1 MLLFITSSGG
11 RSMTRGFG
19 SGLFLI
25 VIAAMCSPC
34 RAGSAAKL
42 IPRIEQ
48 NFSTG
53 WLYVSHDI
61 PDGERFDLDE
71 KEFERVSVPHA
82 NILTPAETFDPDM
95 FRFVSW
101 YRKHFRPDESW
112 KDKLVGLRFQGV
124 MTVADVY
131 LNGKHLATHK
141 GGYTPFEVDLT
152 PGLQFGRENII
163 AVRVDSRIQ
172 PHIPPEGAPEISP
185 SGLYFFASRGHLS
198 RPAPKM
204 YGYYLFGGIQRD
216 VELRITDKLH
226 IENVYYVTARITPDA
241 AVSAA
246 IRIRNNRS
254 APAETSVSV
263 HVRDAEGQEAGV
275 AAARVK
281 LNAGEE
287 REVKL
292 EIDPIRNA
300 RLWDPDHPN
309 RYIAEAEL
317 GDSSGAI
324 DREATWIGIRQI
336 DWNDG
341 VFHINGQALQLRGLN
356 RHQMYPF
363 IGGAV
368 PNRLQRRDALTLKHG
383 LGVNSVRSSHYPP
396 DPEFLDECDRIGL
409 LVMDEFPSWQ
419 YVGKDSEWKE
429 NAVNATREMIL
440 RDRNH
445 PSVFLWGVRANE
457 GSFYEEDDRDLYDR
471 TYGLVKQLDPSR
483 APGGARL
490 SDAWHG
496 KMVPEEVLTVND
508 YSEPFPQPATDKPW
522 LVTEFG
528 DARQIPVWEHEDALL
543 WGTNMWMRHYDAL
556 YAHPEFS
563 GAIGWAAFDYNSPEF
578 NTPVAVT
585 ATHCVDDIYRLPKG
599 FTAYA
604 MASQMDP
611 DLYGPMVHILSYWER
626 ATPDLLVAS
635 NAEEVEVKVNGRSIG
650 RQRATEFPHLPHPI
664 FKFKLGE
671 AYQPG
676 TVEALAYRHGEV
688 VAREELRSP
697 QQAEKLEI
705 ATDDAAIVAD
715 GEDATRVVVYAVDR
729 NRTVNPYED
738 RRTNIQVRNGTLLGM
753 PTTHLEG
760 GRIAFYIQ
768 AHPHQQEPITV
779 QVSAEGLAAAEAMV
793 TVERET
799 ALTPFSPFD
808 PRTESLKFVP
818 ARW

>member
-1 MLLFITSSGG
+1 MI
-11 RSMTRGFG
+11 RAFG
-19 SGLFLI
+19 IGLFLI
-25 VIAAMCSPC
+25 VIGTVCIPC
-34 RAGSAAKL
+34 RGASAVKL
-42 IPRIEQ
+42 SPRIEQ
-48 NFSTG
+48 NFSTR
-53 WLYVSHDI
+53 WLYAARDVQN
-61 PDGERFDLDE
+61 GESSGLDDHS
-71 KEFERVSVPHA
+71 FEPVSVPHA

-101 YRKHFRPDESW
+101 YRKHFHPDNTW
-112 KDKLVGLRFQGV
+112 KNKLVRLHFQGV

-131 LNGKHLATHK
+131 LNGKHLVTHT

-152 PGLQFGRENII
+152 PGLQFGQENII

-172 PHIPPEGAPEISP
+172 PHVPPEGAPEVSP
-185 SGLYFFASRGHLS
+185 SGLYFFGSDGHLA
-198 RPAPKM
+198 RRAPKM

-216 VELRITDKLH
+216 VDLRVTDKLH
-226 IENVYYVTARITPDA
+226 IENVYYVTKQIRPDA
-241 AVSAA
+241 AVSAT
-246 IRIRNNRS
+246 IRIRNERA
-254 APAETSVSV
+254 APAETSVR
-263 HVRDAEGQEAGV
+263 VRLLDSDDQEV
-275 AAARVK
+275 AAATENVK
-281 LNAGEE
+281 LNGGEE
-287 REVKL
+287 RDVKL
-292 EIDPIRNA
+292 AMDPIRNA
-300 RLWDPDHPN
+300 KLWDPDHPN
-309 RYIAEAEL
+309 RYVAEAEL
-317 GDSSGAI
+317 RDSSGAI

-336 DWNDG
+336 DWSEG
-341 VFHINGQALQLRGLN
+341 VFHINGQVLQLRGLN
-356 RHQMYPF
+356 RHQTYPF

-368 PNRLQRRDALTLKHG
+368 PNRLQRRDALTLKYG

-419 YVGKDSEWKE
+419 YVGKDAEWKD
-429 NAVNATREMIL
+429 NAVNAVREMIL

-445 PSVFLWGVRANE
+445 PSVFLWGVRVNE
-457 GSFYEEDDRDLYDR
+457 GSFNQEDDRDLYDR

-522 LVTEFG
+522 LVSEFG
-528 DARQIPVWEHEDALL
+528 DARQIPVWEDEDALL
-543 WGTNMWMRHYDAL
+543 WATNFWMRHYDAL

-611 DLYGPMVHILSYWER
+611 DLYGPMVHILSYWEQ
-626 ATPDLLVAS
+626 AFPDLLVAS
-635 NAEEVEVKVNGRSIG
+635 NAEEVEVKVNGKSIG
-650 RQRATEFPHLPHPI
+650 RQRATDFPHLPHPL
-664 FKFKLGE
+664 FRFKLGD

-676 TVEALAYRHGEV
+676 KVEALANRHGEV

-697 QQAEKLEI
+697 QPAEKLQI
-705 ATDDAAIVAD
+705 ATDDASIVAD
-715 GEDATRVVVYAVDR
+715 GADATRVVVYAVDR
-729 NRTVNPYED
+729 NGTVNPYED
-738 RRTNIQVRNGTLLGM
+738 RRINIKVQNGILLGM
-753 PTTHLEG
+753 PTAHLEG
-760 GRIAFYIQ
+760 GRIAFYVQ
-768 AHPHQQEPITV
+768 AHTDQREPIVV
-779 QVSAEGLAAAEAMV
+779 QVSAEGLAAAESRLA
-793 TVERET
+793 VEPET
-799 ALTPFSPFD
+799 ATLPFSPFD

>member
-1 MLLFITSSGG
+1 
-11 RSMTRGFG
+11 MTRAFG
-19 SGLFLI
+19 YRLFLI
-25 VIAAMCSPC
+25 VIGAACIPC
-34 RAGSAAKL
+34 RAGSPVKL
-42 IPRIEQ
+42 TPRIEQ

-53 WLYVSHDI
+53 WLYVARDVNN
-61 PDGERFDLDE
+61 GERSDLDDHS
-71 KEFERVSVPHA
+71 FERVSVPHA

-101 YRKHFRPDESW
+101 YRKHFHPDETW
-112 KDKLVGLRFQGV
+112 KNKLVRVRFQGV
-124 MTVADVY
+124 MTVADIY

-141 GGYTPFEVDLT
+141 GGYTSFDVDLT
-152 PGLQFGRENII
+152 PALQFGKDNIL
-163 AVRVDSRIQ
+163 AVRVNSRIQ

-185 SGLYFFASRGHLS
+185 SGLYFFGSGGHLA
-198 RPAPKM
+198 RRGPKM

-226 IENVYYVTARITPDA
+226 IDDVYYVTKRIRPDA
-241 AVSAA
+241 AVTAA
-246 IRIRNNRS
+246 IRIRNDRS
-254 APAETSVSV
+254 APAETSMR
-263 HVRDAEGQEAGV
+263 VRIRDTDGQEV
-275 AAARVK
+275 ASASSNVT

-292 EIDPIRNA
+292 DIDPIRNPK
-300 RLWDPDHPN
+300 LWDPDHPN
-309 RYIAEAEL
+309 RYVAEAEL
-317 GDSSGAI
+317 SDSSGAI
-324 DREATWIGIRQI
+324 DRENTWIGIRQI
-336 DWNDG
+336 DWSDG
-341 VFHINGQALQLRGLN
+341 VFHINGQVLQLRGLN
-356 RHQMYPF
+356 RHQTYPF

-368 PNRLQRRDALTLKHG
+368 PNRLQRRDALTLKYG
-383 LGVNSVRSSHYPP
+383 LGVNAVRSSHYPP

-419 YVGKDSEWKE
+419 YVGKDQEWKD
-429 NAVNATREMIL
+429 NAVNAVREMIL

-445 PSVFLWGVRANE
+445 PSVFLWGVRVNE
-457 GSFYEEDDRDLYDR
+457 GSFNEQDDRDLYDR

-490 SDAWHG
+490 SEAWHG
-496 KMVPEEVLTVND
+496 KMVPEEALTVND
-508 YSEPFPQPATDKPW
+508 YSEPFPQPATDEPW
-522 LVTEFG
+522 LISEFG
-528 DARQIPVWEHEDALL
+528 DARQIPVWEDEDDLL
-543 WGTNMWMRHYDAL
+543 WGTNFWMRHYDAL

-604 MASQMDP
+604 LASQLDP
-611 DLYGPMVHILSYWER
+611 DLYGPMVHILSYWEQSF
-626 ATPDLLVAS
+626 PDLWVAS
-635 NAEEVEVKVNGRSIG
+635 NAEEVELKINGKSIG
-650 RQRATEFPHLPHPI
+650 RQRATDFPHLPHPL
-664 FKFKLGE
+664 FKFKLGD

-676 TVEALAYRHGEV
+676 TVEALAFRHGEI

-697 QQAEKLEI
+697 QQAEKLQLV
-705 ATDDAAIVAD
+705 TDDASIVAD
-715 GEDATRVVVYAVDR
+715 GADATRVVVYAVDR
-729 NRTVNPYED
+729 NGTVSPYED
-738 RRTNIQVRNGTLLGM
+738 RRINISVQNGILLGM

-768 AHPHQQEPITV
+768 AHADQRDPIAV
-779 QVSAEGLAAAEAMV
+779 QVSAEGLVSADAKVA
-793 TVERET
+793 VEPQN
-799 ALTPFSPFD
+799 ASLPFSPFD

>member
-1 MLLFITSSGG
+1 MTQAVSSK
-11 RSMTRGFG
+11 
-19 SGLFLI
+19 LFLVVI
-25 VIAAMCSPC
+25 VAVCIPC
-34 RAGSAAKL
+34 CASSAAQLK
-42 IPRIEQ
+42 PRVEQ

-53 WLYVSHDI
+53 WLYSPGDVKN
-61 PDGERFDLDE
+61 GEGRDLYDRS
-71 KEFERVSVPHA
+71 FERVSVPHA

-101 YRKHFRPDESW
+101 YRKHFRPDSAW
-112 KDKLVGLRFQGV
+112 KNKLVSLQFQGV

-131 LNGKHLATHK
+131 LNGKHLAAHK
-141 GGYTPFEVDLT
+141 GGYTPFAVDLT
-152 PGLQFGRENII
+152 PGLQFGQENVI

-185 SGLYFFASRGHLS
+185 SGLYFFASHGQLARL
-198 RPAPKM
+198 APKM

-226 IENVYYVTARITPDA
+226 IQDVYYVTQRIKPNPAMNATIRVRNDRSA
-241 AVSAA
+241 AVEASVRV
-246 IRIRNNRS
+246 RIR
-254 APAETSVSV
+254 
-263 HVRDAEGQEAGV
+263 DGEGQEMAE
-275 AAARVK
+275 AATKVK
-281 LNAGEE
+281 LNSGEE
-287 REVKL
+287 RDV
-292 EIDPIRNA
+292 EIKVDPIPDA
-300 RLWDPDHPN
+300 KLWDPDHPN
-309 RYIAEAEL
+309 RYVAEADL
-317 GDSSGAI
+317 SDSSGVI
-324 DREATWIGIRQI
+324 DRTATWIGLRQI

-356 RHQMYPF
+356 RHQTLPF

-368 PNRLQRRDALTLKHG
+368 PNRLQRRDALTLKYG
-383 LGVNSVRSSHYPP
+383 LGVNAIRSSHYPP

-419 YVGKDSEWKE
+419 YVGKDSEWKD

-457 GSFYEEDDRDLYDR
+457 GSFYEQDDRDLYDR
-471 TYGLVKQLDPSR
+471 TYGLVKQLDPTR

-490 SDAWHG
+490 TEAWHG

-522 LVTEFG
+522 LISEFG
-528 DARQIPVWEHEDALL
+528 NARQVPVWEDEDSLL
-543 WGTNMWMRHYDAL
+543 WATNLWMRHYDAL

-578 NTPVAVT
+578 NTPIAIT

-604 MASQMDP
+604 LASQQDP
-611 DLYGPMVHILSYWER
+611 DLYGPMVHVLNYWEQ
-626 ATPDLLVAS
+626 ASADLLVAS
-635 NAEEVEVKVNGRSIG
+635 NAEEVEIKVNGKSIG
-650 RQRATEFPHLPHPI
+650 RQRAAEFPHMPHPL
-664 FKFKLGE
+664 FKFKLGD

-676 TVEALAYRHGEV
+676 TVEAIAFRHGEV

-697 QQAEKLEI
+697 GATEKLQVV
-705 ATDDAAIVAD
+705 ADDASIVAD
-715 GEDATRVVVYAVDR
+715 GSDATRVVVYAVDR
-729 NRTVNPYED
+729 NGTVVPYED
-738 RRTNIQVRNGTLLGM
+738 RRISIEVASGKLLGM
-753 PTTHLEG
+753 PTAHLEG

-768 AHPHQQEPITV
+768 AHPQQRDAITV
-779 QVSAEGLAAAEAMV
+779 RVSAEGLAAAEAEV
-793 TVERET
+793 AIEPET
-799 ALTPFSPFD
+799 ELIPFSPFD